1 MKIKTFFEKIS
12 SFMRIFKFETKNKE
26 MIDKEFDNLQ
36 IQKKLEFFKQ
46 SISYAF
52 FVFVM

>member
-1 MKIKTFFEKIS
+1 MK
-12 SFMRIFKFETKNKE
+12 IFKFETKDKE
-26 MIDKEFDNLQ
+26 IIDKEFDNLQ

-52 FVFVM
+52 SVFVI